1 MHKINVLIDNKR
13 YWIKEFPCLENFA
26 RLQMRKFFSEINFLS
41 SVKLELTILFT
52 SGKRVKELNK
62 KFRNKN
68 TDTDV
73 LSFPSMSK
81 DFYKS
86 RIKLQELYL
95 GDIALSYDYI
105 KKKSVNFNLYTREMM
120 AHGFLHLIG
129 YDHNN
134 KKNHSI
140 MIKKQLDLLTL

>member
-86 RIKLQELYL
+86 RIKLKELYL

-105 KKKSVNFNLYTREMM
+105 KKMLLKYRDEIEKARISEVIFNQM
-120 AHGFLHLIG
+120 
-129 YDHNN
+129 DNN
-134 KKNHSI
+134 NLLRDLFDVDDNKLVY
-140 MIKKQLDLLTL
+140 IK

>member
-1 MHKINVLIDNKR
+1 MHKVNVLIDNKR
-13 YWIKEFPCLENFA
+13 YWIKEFPSLEKFTKK
-26 RLQMRKFFSEINFLS
+26 QMKKFFSEINLLS
-41 SVKLELTILFT
+41 SVKIELTILFT

-86 RIKLQELYL
+86 RIKLKELYL

-105 KKKSVNFNLYTREMM
+105 KKESVNFNLYKR
-120 AHGFLHLIG
+120 
-129 YDHNN
+129 
-134 KKNHSI
+134 
-140 MIKKQLDLLTL
+140 